1 MERPHVINEPKQR
14 KITGEI
20 VYLDEARRRN
30 ETPKDYLDLSDMA
43 IQMYE
48 TAADMYTN
56 GQRPDIMNDYEKY
69 DYKPSETVA
78 SCSALAGELLAL
90 KEPGSSLTFVDIYT
104 QTDPDTILSKLSS
117 NSGRRSACRKWR
129 ATGFAAYL

>member
-1 MERPHVINEPKQR
+1 MERPRVINEPKHR

-56 GQRPDIMNDYEKY
+56 GQRPDIMKSTINNRL
-69 DYKPSETVA
+69 KPS
-78 SCSALAGELLAL
+78 LAVVL
-90 KEPGSSLTFVDIYT
+90 
-104 QTDPDTILSKLSS
+104 
-117 NSGRRSACRKWR
+117 
-129 ATGFAAYL
+129 